1 MVSGSLEKPGEAE
14 ITRNNT
20 DAIPEVDVTMD
31 MLLNSPENPEGWLM
45 YLGGMRNQ
53 RHMQN
58 SAITPDNVGDL
69 SLEYEMNL
77 GQTPGEYQGAPVV
90 VPGDPPIMY
99 QTNGP
104 DHLRAMNARTGEVLW
119 HYDYQPQVE
128 IGDPPAN
135 RGVTVLDGTVYFTT
149 LDLGVIALDRYTGE
163 EQWFFNQAKEYREKS
178 VDNPNT
184 ELVEDT
190 VWARNVGFCSGIPPK
205 PYEGSLLK
213 GSFGG
218 EYGVKGW
225 IDSLSMDGEHE
236 WRVNT
241 VPKDQWVGDAWK
253 HGSTTV
259 WQPPAI
265 DPDTGVAVFPMGN
278 PGPDFDATVRPG
290 WNPYSTGKLALD
302 AETGE
307 YQWHYQESPH
317 DWWDYDS
324 PSPAFIFEAEARG
337 EQRTLASWPGKTG
350 WLFTFDVE
358 TGEMI
363 TRSEGY
369 VDHVN
374 MWELPR
380 HEDLDAMPWS
390 APNLLGGTDP
400 QPPAYDPTTRTAI
413 VKGDNRP
420 WKLTWTDAEFEAGSQ
435 YWALAGLELPPPEDA
450 EIDGWN
456 GNNGVIAGVDPVT
469 GEIKWSNW
477 RDLTP
482 WGTAMTTDT
491 GITFVGA
498 SNGEFL
504 ALDTETGEELWSYD
518 MGVGV
523 GGAPASWYDPAE
535 GKQYVAVQGGGEGPL
550 GGFGEQGDVFAV
562 FSVETSM
569 DVSDGDG
576 GGGGGGGSDSGDGGD
591 GSDGSDGSDGGGDG
605 DGGDGSDGSDSSDG
619 GGDGDGGDGGGGG
632 TETPGGSGPGLGIL
646 SALAGLGGAGGYA
659 LSRDGDA
666 DDEE

>member
-1 MVSGSLEKPGEAE
+1 MASGSLEKPGSAE
-14 ITRNNT
+14 ITRNDT

-31 MLLNSPENPEGWLM
+31 MLLNAQSNPEGWLM

-53 RHMQN
+53 RHMES

-69 SLEYEMNL
+69 TLEWQTNL
-77 GQTPGEYQGAPVV
+77 GNTPGEYQGSPVV
-90 VPGDPPIMY
+90 VPGDPPVMY

-104 DHLRAMNARTGEVLW
+104 DHLRAMNPRTGEVLW
-119 HYDYQPQVE
+119 HYNYQPDVE

-135 RGVTVLDGTVYFTT
+135 RGVTVLGDTVYFTT
-149 LDLGVIALDRYTGE
+149 LDLGIIAIDRYTGE
-163 EQWFFNQAKEYREKS
+163 EQWFFNQASEYRGES
-178 VDNPNT
+178 VDNPNSET
-184 ELVEDT
+184 HAET
-190 VWARNVGFCSGIPPK
+190 QFARNVGFCSGIPPK
-205 PYEGSLLK
+205 PYEDLLLK

-225 IDSLSMDGEHE
+225 IDAVTMDGDHE
-236 WRVNT
+236 WRFNT
-241 VPKDQWVGDAWK
+241 VPEDEWVGDAWR

-259 WQPPAI
+259 WQPPAV
-265 DPDTGVAVFPMGN
+265 DPESGTAVFPMGN

-302 AETGE
+302 AESGE
-307 YQWHYQESPH
+307 YQWHFQESPH

-337 EQRTLASWPGKTG
+337 ETRKMASWAGKTG
-350 WLFTFDVE
+350 WLFTFDLE
-358 TGEMI
+358 TGEMV

-380 HEDLDAMPWS
+380 QNDVNAMPWS

-420 WKLTWTDAEFEAGSQ
+420 WKLAWKNAEYEQGSQ
-435 YWALAGLELPPPEDA
+435 YWALAGLELPPPSDA
-450 EIDGWN
+450 SIDGWN
-456 GNNGVIAGVDPVT
+456 GNNGVIAGIDPVT
-469 GEIKWSNW
+469 GEIKWENW
-477 RDLTP
+477 REITP
-482 WGTAMTTDT
+482 WGSAMTTDT

-504 ALDTETGEELWSYD
+504 ALDTETGEELWSYELP
-518 MGVGV
+518 VGV

-535 GKQYVAVQGGGEGPL
+535 GKQYVAIQGGGEGPL
-550 GGFGEQGDVFAV
+550 GGFGEQGDVLAV
-562 FSVETSM
+562 FSVEASLDM
-569 DVSDGDG
+569 DDAGSQTPADTGDDSDGGDSDG
-576 GGGGGGGSDSGDGGD
+576 GGGDDSAGDGGD
-591 GSDGSDGSDGGGDG
+591 
-605 DGGDGSDGSDSSDG
+605 
-619 GGDGDGGDGGGGG
+619 GGG
-632 TETPGGSGPGLGIL
+632 TETPGGSGPGLGVL
-646 SALAGLGGAGGYA
+646 SALAGIGGAAGGYA
-659 LSRDGDA
+659 LSRND